1 MFSSSTNQSTKRKLA
16 TTEIDDSSDPSD
28 NSALGNRDEERFR
41 AMEWKREELG
51 DIGVYFSQN
60 PILLSD
66 LLDKLKSQKGTR
78 VTMPGFT
85 KHLIKFTKEVL
96 PFSLNDI
103 NWNKDISI
111 CFDRERE
118 AMEQIREV
126 QRNLVDFADRTE
138 SEIPFSVDKLAK
150 RLLHRWF
157 EDTFDFLA
165 EVKEMLQK
173 LNNPN
178 LNHGVSKEDTT
189 ILKDSAFTNLFMK
202 FTEIF
207 FLKPEVSENKKT
219 VLKIRNKVVGCVPD
233 IGFYEHD
240 GERHRA
246 RLLIMLTELKSNA
259 LKKRADEEE
268 DSNLPWIESYLES
281 GVIGQIGIQLVSEC
295 WNSTFCPN
303 TLGIICMKTKIMF
316 MYLEMN
322 PEQCE
327 ALTKNKDLKGKT
339 SCIQYSK
346 PYDIMKKEDRDQ
358 LIDIL
363 FWLGCVQKHDFYSY
377 YLM

>member
-1 MFSSSTNQSTKRKLA
+1 MSSNSTNHSTKRKP
-16 TTEIDDSSDPSD
+16 TTNLDDSSDPSD
-28 NSALGNRDEERFR
+28 NSALCIPEGKRLR
-41 AMEWKREELG
+41 ASEWKRQELG
-51 DIGVYFSQN
+51 DVGVHFAQN
-60 PILLSD
+60 PTPLSD

-85 KHLIKFTKEVL
+85 EHLIKFTKEVL

-111 CFDRERE
+111 CYDRERE
-118 AMEQIREV
+118 AMGQIQEV
-126 QRNLVDFADRTE
+126 QRNLVDFAERSE
-138 SEIPFSVDKLAK
+138 GEIPFSADKLAK

-157 EDTFDFLA
+157 EDTFDFLI

-178 LNHGVSKEDTT
+178 LSHGVSMEDTT
-189 ILKDSAFTNLFMK
+189 ILKDSAFTHLFMK

-207 FLKPEVSENKKT
+207 FLKPEVSENKT

-246 RLLIMLTELKSNA
+246 RLLVMLTEVKRDA
-259 LKKRADEEE
+259 LKKSATEEE
-268 DSNLPWIESYLES
+268 DSNLPRIESYLKS
-281 GVIGQIGIQLVSEC
+281 GVTGQIGIQLVSEC

-303 TLGIICMKTKIMF
+303 TLGIICMSTKIMF
-316 MYLEMN
+316 VYLEIN
-322 PEQCE
+322 PEQYE
-327 ALTKNKDLKGKT
+327 ALTKNKDLKEKT
-339 SCIQYSK
+339 SYIQYSK

-363 FWLGCVQKHDFYSY
+363 FWLGCVQKQNFHSY

>member
-1 MFSSSTNQSTKRKLA
+1 MSSSSTNQSTKRKP
-16 TTEIDDSSDPSD
+16 TTDLDDSSDPSD
-28 NSALGNRDEERFR
+28 NSALCLPEEKRLR
-41 AMEWKREELG
+41 ASEWKREELG
-51 DIGVYFSQN
+51 DVGVHFAQN
-60 PILLSD
+60 PTPLSD

-85 KHLIKFTKEVL
+85 EHLIKFTKEVL

-111 CFDRERE
+111 CYDRERE
-118 AMEQIREV
+118 AMEQIQEV
-126 QRNLVDFADRTE
+126 QRNLVDFAERSE
-138 SEIPFSVDKLAK
+138 GEIPFSADKLAK

-157 EDTFDFLA
+157 EEIFDFLV

-178 LNHGVSKEDTT
+178 LSHGVSNEDTT
-189 ILKDSAFTNLFMK
+189 ILKDSAFTLLFMK

-207 FLKPEVSENKKT
+207 FLKPEVSENKRT

-240 GERHRA
+240 CERHRA
-246 RLLIMLTELKSNA
+246 RLLVMLTEVKSDA
-259 LKKRADEEE
+259 LKKSANEEE
-268 DSNLPWIESYLES
+268 DSNLPQIESYLKS
-281 GVIGQIGIQLVSEC
+281 GVIGQIGIELVSEC

-303 TLGIICMKTKIMF
+303 TLGIICMSTKIMF
-316 MYLEMN
+316 VYMEMN
-322 PEQCE
+322 PEQYE

-339 SCIQYSK
+339 SYIQYSK

-358 LIDIL
+358 LIHIL
-363 FWLGCVQKHDFYSY
+363 FWLGCVQKQNFHSY

>member
-1 MFSSSTNQSTKRKLA
+1 MFSSSTNQSTKRKP

-28 NSALGNRDEERFR
+28 NSALFNRNEKRFR
-41 AMEWKREELG
+41 ALEWKREELG
-51 DIGVYFSQN
+51 DIGVYFSEN

-78 VTMPGFT
+78 VSMPGFM
-85 KHLIKFTKEVL
+85 KHLIEFTKEVL

-118 AMEQIREV
+118 AMEQIQEV

-150 RLLHRWF
+150 RLLRRWF
-157 EDTFDFLA
+157 EDTFDFLV

-178 LNHGVSKEDTT
+178 LSHGVSKEDTT
-189 ILKDSAFTNLFMK
+189 ILKDSAFTHLFMK

-207 FLKPEVSENKKT
+207 FLKPEVGENKKT
-219 VLKIRNKVVGCVPD
+219 VLKIRNKIVGCVSD
-233 IGFYEHD
+233 TAFYEHD

-246 RLLIMLTELKSNA
+246 RLLTMLTELKSDA
-259 LKKRADEEE
+259 LKKRVDEDEG
-268 DSNLPWIESYLES
+268 SNLPWIERYLES
-281 GVIGQIGIQLVSEC
+281 YGIGQIGIQLVSEC

-316 MYLEMN
+316 VYLEMN
-322 PEQCE
+322 PEQYE

-363 FWLGCVQKHDFYSY
+363 FWLGCVQKNNCHSY
-377 YLM
+377 YMM